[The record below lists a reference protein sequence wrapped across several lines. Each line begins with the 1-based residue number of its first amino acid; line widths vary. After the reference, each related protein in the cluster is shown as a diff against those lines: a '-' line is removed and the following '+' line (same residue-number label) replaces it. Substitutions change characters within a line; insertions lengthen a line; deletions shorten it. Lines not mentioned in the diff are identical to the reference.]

1 VTRQSEKRT
10 LLALKRA
17 IEATFDESDWIEL
30 GLVTGSSEHL
40 DSHPRLYRSLYFGDE
55 DYANC
60 IVDVLPMILGRDQE
74 NLNDVLDLVG
84 LGAWLREHDPEL
96 YNQLQGASLTL
107 SSDDLSALHDP
118 DAIYTHLRRLRASV
132 DTDPEHAVGVA
143 KELVESTV
151 KLVLLQLDV
160 EFDNSDDLPRLA
172 KQAQRALLLHAG
184 TISPDSKGADATK
197 KVLNGL
203 TQIAVGIAELRNHYG
218 TGHGRTASATGLK
231 PRHAQMAV
239 DAATAYCRALL
250 TTLADQSAPWNTR
263 PSE

>member
-1 VTRQSEKRT
+1 
-10 LLALKRA
+10 
-17 IEATFDESDWIEL
+17 
-30 GLVTGSSEHL
+30 
-40 DSHPRLYRSLYFGDE
+40 
-55 DYANC
+55 
-60 IVDVLPMILGRDQE
+60 MILGRDQE

-231 PRHAQMAV
+231 PRHAAV
-239 DAATAYCRALL
+239 DRLHSQESGRGRHDCREWTNGCRCRHRILPSPSHY
-250 TTLADQSAPWNTR
+250 TGR
-263 PSE
+263 PVRSMEHQAQRVGEMNQRQN